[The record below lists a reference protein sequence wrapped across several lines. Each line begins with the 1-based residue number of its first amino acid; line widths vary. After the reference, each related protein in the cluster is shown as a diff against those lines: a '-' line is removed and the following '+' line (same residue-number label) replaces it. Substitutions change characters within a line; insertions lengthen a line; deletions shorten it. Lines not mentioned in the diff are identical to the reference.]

1 MPTLDFDWNLRR
13 IMADHGM
20 FQTTELQP
28 LLKQHGVTLSRE
40 QVFRLVTQKPQRLSM
55 DVLMALCAALSCH
68 PGDLIQTRPAETI
81 VPKKAVGVEP
91 TRASIGDLRPHPA
104 RIRRP
109 GSGTPGTGR

>member
-1 MPTLDFDWNLRR
+1 MATLDFDWNLRR

-28 LLKQHGVTLSRE
+28 LLQQHGVALSRE
-40 QVFRLVTQKPQRLSM
+40 QVYRLVTQKPQRLSM

-68 PGDLIQTRPAETI
+68 PGDLIQTRPAEAT
-81 VPKKAVGVEP
+81 VKKAVGAEQ
-91 TRASIGDLRPHPA
+91 TRISIGDLRPHPA

-109 GSGTPGTGR
+109 STGTPADQR